1 LSALLAEQPSHISA
15 ALSGMTL
22 SLAPA
27 PGGSPFI
34 GSPPLD
40 GLVPKCSYRRNTI
53 SLAAGQSGCALFPA
67 PVQERHPFVRL
78 VSFQTTVKL
87 VSLKWTNSPFF
98 QWLKHVHFPSGAFH
112 FAVTVVSYHSTM
124 PPLREA
130 VPVRLKASLVSI
142 SQTRPAVS
150 GLRQCEKAL
159 RAVPSH
165 SSGSQTCTKARLA
178 RSPFCLKQ
186 TNICHVS
193 VVSGYPRRTVVRRGS
208 SVFCCQAKVPKS
220 NASEW
225 SRWSAESV
233 FAGIF
238 RHDAHPNKIRERN
251 TPFGQ
256 QPVDSPT
263 CSVTQKLKIGR
274 KPVAGLQV

>member
-67 PVQERHPFVRL
+67 PVQE
-78 VSFQTTVKL
+78 Q
-87 VSLKWTNSPFF
+87 
-98 QWLKHVHFPSGAFH
+98 
-112 FAVTVVSYHSTM
+112 

-193 VVSGYPRRTVVRRGS
+193 VVSGYPKRTVVRRGS

-263 CSVTQKLKIGR
+263 RSVTQKLKIGR